1 MKRPK
6 APEKLNYSIGLR
18 TMWVFVMFDLPTTT
32 PAHIK
37 AYTRYR
43 KDLLKDGFSMMQYS
57 VYYRHCASTEQADVH
72 INRMQQGVPD
82 EGEVRFLTITDKQF
96 GKIQVF
102 FGKRKKPVERAPA
115 QLEFF

>member
-96 GKIQVF
+96 GKMRIVR
-102 FGKRKKPVERAPA
+102 GKMRAEPPPTPA

>member
-6 APEKLNYSIGLR
+6 ALEKLNYSIGLR
-18 TMWVFVMFDLPTTT
+18 TLWVFVMFDLPTTT

-37 AYTRYR
+37 AYTKYR
-43 KDLLKDGFSMMQYS
+43 KELLKDGFVMMQYS
-57 VYYRHCASTEQADVH
+57 IYYRHCASTELAEVH
-72 INRMQQGVPD
+72 INRMQEGIPS

-96 GKIQVF
+96 GKMKIVR
-102 FGKRKKPVERAPA
+102 GKRRVDPPRSPA

>member
-37 AYTRYR
+37 AYTKYR
-43 KDLLKDGFSMMQYS
+43 KGLLKDGFSMMQYS

-72 INRMQQGVPD
+72 INRMQEGVPD
-82 EGEVRFLTITDKQF
+82 EGEIRFLTITDTQF
-96 GKIQVF
+96 GKMKIVR
-102 FGKRKKPVERAPA
+102 GKMRDEPPPTPA